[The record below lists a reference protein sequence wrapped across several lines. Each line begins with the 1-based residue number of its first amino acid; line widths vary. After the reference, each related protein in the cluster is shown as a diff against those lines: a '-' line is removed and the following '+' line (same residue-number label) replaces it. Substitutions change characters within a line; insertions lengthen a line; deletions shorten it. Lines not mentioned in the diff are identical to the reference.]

1 MTLFVPFQ
9 SRRLWAMVIAAVAV
23 AACMA
28 QPASATTAPETAK
41 TSAKSGSA
49 TGPVGPHDSNAPI
62 NVSSDN
68 FVGNFQTKI
77 GTYIGNVIVTQADDK
92 LRADKVKVN
101 VVAGK
106 PNRFDATGH
115 VVFVSSSGVATGDYG
130 IYDLGPRIVTLTG
143 HVVLTKD
150 KDVMHG
156 TALTVNMVTGESHL
170 TAHGAPGNRVQG
182 LFVQQP
188 SSAAAKPA
196 ASAAPKPAAAAPK

>member
-1 MTLFVPFQ
+1 MKLFAPFR
-9 SRRLWAMVIAAVAV
+9 SRALWALPVAALVA
-23 AACMA
+23 AACMVQTA
-28 QPASATTAPETAK
+28 WAATVQPNAK
-41 TSAKSGSA
+41 PAAKSGSA
-49 TGPVGPHDSNAPI
+49 AGPLVPHDSNAPI

-68 FVGNFQTKI
+68 FVGNFETKI

-101 VVAGK
+101 VVDGK
-106 PNRFDATGH
+106 PSRFDATGN

-130 IYDLGPRIVTLTG
+130 IYDLGPRTVTLTG

-188 SSAAAKPA
+188 SSATAKPA
-196 ASAAPKPAAAAPK
+196 TTVPK